1 MNPAH
6 LHLVAA
12 ALAAVAFT
20 FTLADAAKKSVRFG
34 KIVLT
39 EQDLG
44 DDIITA
50 KNSSGW
56 GPACCEQTKA
66 ADGGITLAE
75 RRSMGTRDEKK
86 PCGVACSQPPAR
98 ARAGRPE
105 RRWPARRAYRR
116 NARRLGYPE
125 SSSLTPALNRKT
137 KTLP

>member
-6 LHLVAA
+6 LHPFAA

-56 GPACCEQTKA
+56 GLAWFEQMKA
-66 ADGGITLAE
+66 AAGGIPFAE
-75 RRSMGTRDEKK
+75 RRSGGTRDEAK
-86 PCGVACSQPPAR
+86 PFGVACSQPPAH
-98 ARAGRPE
+98 ALADLSGDGS
-105 RRWPARRAYRR
+105 PAV
-116 NARRLGYPE
+116 
-125 SSSLTPALNRKT
+125 LTAAMRGVLVALNPRRS
-137 KTLP
+137 PQP

>member
-1 MNPAH
+1 M
-6 LHLVAA
+6 
-12 ALAAVAFT
+12 AAVAFT
-20 FTLADAAKKSVRFG
+20 FTLSGAGKKSVRVE
-34 KIVLT
+34 KILFA

-44 DDIITA
+44 DDISPA
-50 KNSSGW
+50 KKSSGW
-56 GPACCEQTKA
+56 GLAWFEQMKA
-66 ADGGITLAE
+66 AAGGIPFAE

>member
-12 ALAAVAFT
+12 ALAAVAST
-20 FTLADAAKKSVRFG
+20 FTLADAAKKSVRCG

-44 DDIITA
+44 DDIITD

-56 GPACCEQTKA
+56 GLAWFEQMKA
-66 ADGGITLAE
+66 AAGGIPFAE

-86 PCGVACSQPPAR
+86 PCGVACSPPHAYALTLADLSGDGPPAV
-98 ARAGRPE
+98 
-105 RRWPARRAYRR
+105 
-116 NARRLGYPE
+116 
-125 SSSLTPALNRKT
+125 LTAAMRGVLVALNPRRS
-137 KTLP
+137 PQP

>member
-86 PCGVACSQPPAR
+86 PCGVACSQPPA
-98 ARAGRPE
+98 
-105 RRWPARRAYRR
+105 PA
-116 NARRLGYPE
+116 
-125 SSSLTPALNRKT
+125 PALALALADLSGDGPPAVLTAAMRGVLVALNPRRS
-137 KTLP
+137 PQP